1 MANDIVPV
9 ADWSKM
15 IQAFGKDGVPLPF
28 VKEIFLLECQ
38 VAGTSHIDGI
48 DEKTAGLNLGSLLG
62 FLREPANP
70 HDPLAIL
77 ILNQQNTKI
86 GYVPRQRNEVIARLM
101 DGGKLIFGKVESK
114 KISGTWLNI
123 SIKVYLRDF

>member
-1 MANDIVPV
+1 MANDIIPV

-38 VAGTSHIDGI
+38 VAGTSHIDEI
-48 DEKTAGLNLGSLLG
+48 EEKTAGLNPGAFLG

-70 HDPLAIL
+70 HDPLAIR
-77 ILNQQNTKI
+77 ILNQQNAKI

-114 KISGTWLNI
+114 EANGSWLKITI
-123 SIKVYLRDF
+123 TVYMRDF